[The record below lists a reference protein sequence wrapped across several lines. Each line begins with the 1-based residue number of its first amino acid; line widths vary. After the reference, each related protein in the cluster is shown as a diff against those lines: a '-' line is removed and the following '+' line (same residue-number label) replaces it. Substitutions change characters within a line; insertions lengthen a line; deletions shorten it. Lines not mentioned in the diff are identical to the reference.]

1 MIRILAVGKIKEK
14 ANKDLISEYVKR
26 LIPYVKLD
34 IIEIDEAVL
43 AKNASD
49 ADIEILKNKESDKIL
64 SLISPSH
71 HLVLLDLTGKYLSS
85 TDFSDYIFKQYV
97 LGNSDITFVIGG
109 SHGVSD
115 SLRKR
120 ADFRLKLSEM
130 TFPHQIARLILIEQ
144 VYRAYKIHSNEPY
157 HK

>member
-14 ANKDLISEYVKR
+14 ANKDLISEYIKR
-26 LIPYVKLD
+26 LVPYVKLEV
-34 IIEIDEAVL
+34 IEVDEAQL

-64 SLISPSH
+64 SLILPSH
-71 HLVLLDLTGKYLSS
+71 HVILLDLTGKYLSS

-97 LGNSDITFVIGG
+97 LGNSDIIFVIGG

-144 VYRAYKIHSNEPY
+144 IYRAYKIHSNEPY